1 MDETNLVKQKQSE
14 IASFASMG
22 GFAID
27 AQSDNI
33 NKEAIAKVN
42 KVLPELVE
50 KTKAF
55 GSGNSQTTLAM
66 MSLTMLGGQ
75 SPYRMLR
82 QILAEVEQRKGA
94 VAESQIQHQKIMD
107 NINMLEKVK
116 SPSKIEQARL
126 RHLRVR
132 LHQLENK
139 INGGFTDL
147 ATLCDAYNNIKEKNG
162 IVDWDEQA
170 FEKEEK
176 KHHVRRCF
184 ELIYRNLLV
193 KSRVSESSVEYTTQF
208 GVHPQVAIQE
218 VSGYLSY
225 TEDRISKGE
234 ILHSNDLEDFLDQ
247 MAEKYIDHPDATSER
262 LFGKKDFTNN
272 DFMYKA
278 VTK

>member
-14 IASFASMG
+14 IASYASMS
-22 GFAID
+22 GFTID
-27 AQSDNI
+27 AQTDSI

-55 GSGNSQTTLAM
+55 GSSNSQTTLAM

-107 NINMLEKVK
+107 NIESLEKIK
-116 SPSKIEQARL
+116 SRSKIEEARL

-139 INGGFTDL
+139 INGGFVDL

-162 IVDWDEQA
+162 IADWDEQA

-176 KHHVRRCF
+176 RHHVRRCF
-184 ELIYRNLLV
+184 ELVYRNLLV

-225 TEDRISKGE
+225 TEDRIAKGE
-234 ILHSNDLEDFLDQ
+234 IIHSNDLEDFLDQ
-247 MAEKYIDHPDATSER
+247 MADKYITHPDATSER
-262 LFGKKDFTNN
+262 LFGKKDFANK